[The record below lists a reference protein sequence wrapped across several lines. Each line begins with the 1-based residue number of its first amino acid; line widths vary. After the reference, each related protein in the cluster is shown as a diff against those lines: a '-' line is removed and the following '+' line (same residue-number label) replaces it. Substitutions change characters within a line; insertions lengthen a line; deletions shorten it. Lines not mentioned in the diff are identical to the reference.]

1 MGTRD
6 NVHNNQGTYLCYVFI
21 TKQYKETII
30 NSKKDVKVKK
40 ERINN
45 INYVL
50 FKVSDR
56 MFY

>member
-6 NVHNNQGTYLCYVFI
+6 NVHNNQGTYLCYVI
-21 TKQYKETII
+21 NKQLLL